1 MSARERRKGK
11 AGELEVVNVL
21 RDAGWPAAARTSDG
35 RAQAGRGDIAGGPAG
50 IVFEVRR
57 TERVDVWRG
66 LGDARGHAVNGELP
80 VLAFR
85 RSRGGWYA
93 AVPLEELLALLRERE
108 GR

>member
-1 MSARERRKGK
+1 VSASERRKG
-11 AGELEVVNVL
+11 ACGERQVVRVL

-35 RAQAGRGDIAGGPAG
+35 RAQVGRGDIAGGPAG
-50 IVFEVRR
+50 VVFEVRR
-57 TERVDVWRG
+57 TERLDVWRG
-66 LGDARGHAVNGELP
+66 LGDAERHAVNGELP

-93 AVPLEELLALLRERE
+93 AVPLEGLLALLCKRE